1 MQCLIAV
8 HARLFIC
15 EKNVALHGL
24 IRHLFLFLFL
34 FVIFFIF
41 LFFFRITIISCSLKS
56 MKCTT
61 VSARQLYFVRTALAN
76 AGTLYSDLLLP
87 LTIYLGFHLLNKQ
100 TQSGCFTSLLG

>member
-1 MQCLIAV
+1 M

-15 EKNVALHGL
+15 EKNVALHSL
-24 IRHLFLFLFL
+24 YFIFFLFF
-34 FVIFFIF
+34 IFFIF
-41 LFFFRITIISCSLKS
+41 FLGLPLGPISCSLKS

-100 TQSGCFTSLLG
+100 TQSGCFTSLLD

>member
-1 MQCLIAV
+1 M

-24 IRHLFLFLFL
+24 IRHF
-34 FVIFFIF
+34 FFIF
-41 LFFFRITIISCSLKS
+41 FYIFFFIFFFRITIISCSLK
-56 MKCTT
+56 CTT
-61 VSARQLYFVRTALAN
+61 VSVRQLYFVRTALAN

-87 LTIYLGFHLLNKQ
+87 LTIYLGFHQLNKQ

>member
-1 MQCLIAV
+1 MGGWVELYPNY
-8 HARLFIC
+8 FW
-15 EKNVALHGL
+15 
-24 IRHLFLFLFL
+24 
-34 FVIFFIF
+34 IFGIISH
-41 LFFFRITIISCSLKS
+41 FFRITIISCSLKS

>member
-1 MQCLIAV
+1 M

-15 EKNVALHGL
+15 EKNVALHGF
-24 IRHLFLFLFL
+24 IRHLFFYFILFIF
-34 FVIFFIF
+34 IFF
-41 LFFFRITIISCSLKS
+41 ITIISCSLKS

-100 TQSGCFTSLLG
+100 TQSGCFTSLLD

>member
-1 MQCLIAV
+1 M

-24 IRHLFLFLFL
+24 IRHFFIYL
-34 FVIFFIF
+34 FFIF
-41 LFFFRITIISCSLKS
+41 YFFRLTISCSLK
-56 MKCTT
+56 CTT
-61 VSARQLYFVRTALAN
+61 VSVRQLYFVRTALAN

>member
-1 MQCLIAV
+1 M

-24 IRHLFLFLFL
+24 IRHFFLFFY
-34 FVIFFIF
+34 
-41 LFFFRITIISCSLKS
+41 FFFRITIISCSLK
-56 MKCTT
+56 CTT
-61 VSARQLYFVRTALAN
+61 VSVRQLYFVRTALAN